1 MLLRRSLSVSPLGSI
16 GAGRLDLRKS
26 PPGSHQIRRFFE
38 QHGQSRFADFY
49 GGDGE
54 RPIANRC
61 GFKRQEDG
69 KTEYYVLPESFRS
82 ELCAG
87 LDVYAIARECMRLGF
102 AHSCIGRQ
110 AATPRESSSSPQ
122 RGNGKKRVYHFT
134 SAIIGDLA
142 NEQAAIAAA

>member
-1 MLLRRSLSVSPLGSI
+1 VKEGDAIAAVAKCFAAWLDRRGSTGPAEI
-16 GAGRLDLRKS
+16 AAGIS
-26 PPGSHQIRRFFE
+26 QIRRFFE

-49 GGDGE
+49 GADGE

-87 LDVYAIARECMRLGF
+87 LDVYAIARECIRLGLLIP
-102 AHSCIGRQ
+102 ASDGK
-110 AATPRESSSSPQ
+110 PQ
-122 RGNGKKRVYHFT
+122 RPERIRALLGETEKKRVYHFT
-134 SAIIGDLA
+134 SAIHRRSSK
-142 NEQAAIAAA
+142 